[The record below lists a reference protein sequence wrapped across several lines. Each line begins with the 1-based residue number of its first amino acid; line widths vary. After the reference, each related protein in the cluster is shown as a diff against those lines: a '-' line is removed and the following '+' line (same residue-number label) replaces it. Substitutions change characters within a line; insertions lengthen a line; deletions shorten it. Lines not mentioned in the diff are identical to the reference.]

1 MEKIASFCIDH
12 DKLCPGIYVSR
23 IDHDDIVTYDLRF
36 KKPNNGDFLTPA
48 AAHTIEHIFAT
59 HIRSSELSDKVV
71 YFGPMGCLTGF
82 YLILKGASYA
92 EAIAQIKETI
102 RFTAEYEGE
111 IPGAKKIEC
120 GNYMMQDLPA
130 AKAETENY
138 LSVIAEWQEKDL
150 VYP

>member
-23 IDHDDIVTYDLRF
+23 VDCGDIVTYDLRF
-36 KKPNNGDFLTPA
+36 KKPNNGDYLSPE

-59 HIRSSELSDKVV
+59 HIRSSLLSDKTV

-82 YLILKGASYA
+82 YLILKGASHA

-102 RFTAEYEGE
+102 RFTAEFEGE

-120 GNYMMQDLPA
+120 GNYQMQDLPA
-130 AKAETENY
+130 AKAEAEKY
-138 LSVIAEWQEKDL
+138 LAAIAEWQEKDL

>member
-1 MEKIASFCIDH
+1 MEKIASFQIDH

-23 IDHDDIVTYDLRF
+23 VDFGDVVTYDLRF
-36 KKPNNGDFLTPA
+36 KKPNQDDFLTPA

-59 HIRSSELSDKVV
+59 HVRSSELGQNVV

-82 YLILKGASYA
+82 YLILKGVPH
-92 EAIAQIKETI
+92 EDAIRQIRETI

-120 GNYMMQDLPA
+120 GNYLMQDLPA
-130 AKAETENY
+130 AKAEAAEYLEKIADWTEKN
-138 LSVIAEWQEKDL
+138 LI
-150 VYP
+150 YP

>member
-59 HIRSSELSDKVV
+59 HIRSSELADKVV

-92 EAIAQIKETI
+92 EAIAQIKDTI